1 MNRNKIFLIS
11 IIGLTLYLLN
21 IAEQLPCLNIQAFSD
36 YIAYI
41 QNDLNTINYFDNTR
55 AKFLNLILST
65 DNLSVNISSIA
76 SSSLFLFGKNIK
88 LPDWLKWLFS
98 YILIIALIFKI
109 LGISS
114 ILVLFTDLLSLKY
127 FIYVYVSLVILYL
140 LFNIYLLNHFYKNK
154 DINIEKYNYLPDFIV
169 SWLNNFKILTS
180 RKELYDDMIK
190 SEFKELYLY
199 ISILIF
205 IFLIS

>member
-88 LPDWLKWLFS
+88 LPDWLK
-98 YILIIALIFKI
+98 
-109 LGISS
+109 
-114 ILVLFTDLLSLKY
+114 
-127 FIYVYVSLVILYL
+127 
-140 LFNIYLLNHFYKNK
+140 
-154 DINIEKYNYLPDFIV
+154 
-169 SWLNNFKILTS
+169 
-180 RKELYDDMIK
+180 
-190 SEFKELYLY
+190 
-199 ISILIF
+199 
-205 IFLIS
+205 

>member
-1 MNRNKIFLIS
+1 MLEYSS
-11 IIGLTLYLLN
+11 I
-21 IAEQLPCLNIQAFSD
+21 SD

-98 YILIIALIFKI
+98 YILIIALIFKF

-140 LFNIYLLNHFYKNK
+140 LFNIYLLNHSYKNK